1 MDSDNFPPSD
11 NAALLNPC
19 ECLPD
24 LEALERDFDA
34 IYFLDLCAG
43 IEAAILYD
51 NIYIYI
57 TANPAS
63 GAEPILEPLVQAG
76 VLYDARLR
84 GGLQEIEAI
93 MARPRAAELMA
104 RVGQANYWD
113 DFDIQHAIK
122 AQIAASGLPLDL
134 AIEEDTHKTLVLPF
148 RQVPIYLSIPSV
160 ERERSTLYLAKLSL
174 AGRYADLS
182 ATMLGFRHDEAVHDL
197 DRLELPPLALETLA
211 RAHTFDEL
219 GKIILDQRDRYK
231 ALRDRFRA
239 LQEVYT
245 SPDYTL
251 KERYV
256 AKKKIDD
263 DMRRLSAISR
273 SVPSFLSFADDLEKV
288 GEALASAPIALNPA
302 KAAKLLGPISKWIDE
317 RAFRWRMRPLVG
329 LVEWNANSSLRDIA
343 NVTRILFKHDLNEA
357 DVASVRKYSAAV
369 KKYVPPRMLSP

>member
-1 MDSDNFPPSD
+1 MRWYRGGYS
-11 NAALLNPC
+11 L
-19 ECLPD
+19 
-24 LEALERDFDA
+24 RQ
-34 IYFLDLCAG
+34 
-43 IEAAILYD
+43 
-51 NIYIYI
+51 YI

>member
-211 RAHTFDEL
+211 RAHT
-219 GKIILDQRDRYK
+219 
-231 ALRDRFRA
+231 
-239 LQEVYT
+239 
-245 SPDYTL
+245 
-251 KERYV
+251 
-256 AKKKIDD
+256 
-263 DMRRLSAISR
+263 
-273 SVPSFLSFADDLEKV
+273 
-288 GEALASAPIALNPA
+288 
-302 KAAKLLGPISKWIDE
+302 
-317 RAFRWRMRPLVG
+317 
-329 LVEWNANSSLRDIA
+329 
-343 NVTRILFKHDLNEA
+343 
-357 DVASVRKYSAAV
+357 
-369 KKYVPPRMLSP
+369 